1 MLPEVADAY
10 VEQEKLLLANQ
21 GCVVN
26 PSTFAQYINTRD
38 PQTLNTLPEQS
49 TWLFAVDAVV
59 HIGEI
64 LNTYAAL
71 DALLEQGH
79 SQAFILKR
87 GHSLYVHTS
96 HVASAQSNTSSA
108 SRALF
113 KVEPE
118 LYLDRYD
125 WQARVEVLQ
134 YRKANYD
141 ARSSTNRIDA
151 LRSRLLTN
159 AKTRRPIASLGE
171 LPTTASNE
179 PVSALDKAQQG
190 KGIINQALRKVKEL
204 AEKEQD
210 TEKARQY
217 SRTVERLT
225 GVLLLVEAEVA
236 GNVAFRFSGMATY
249 TVAQPSMPKSGKC
262 YLQMQFT
269 GRKSASIRV
278 LTGYAAL
285 SCGRASS
292 DVDQYTSTCS
302 LASQQPVSQ
311 SKTFQRKNG
320 GKSRTPP
327 SKRSAIRK
335 ENMH

>member
-1 MLPEVADAY
+1 MFPEVADAY

-21 GCVVN
+21 GCVAN
-26 PSTFAQYINTRD
+26 PSAFTQYINTRD

-71 DALLEQGH
+71 DALLEQGLA
-79 SQAFILKR
+79 QAFILKR

-96 HVASAQSNTSSA
+96 HVATAQSNTSSA

-125 WQARVEVLQ
+125 WQARVEVAQ

-141 ARSSTNRIDA
+141 ARSSTNGIDA

-171 LPTTASNE
+171 LPTTASTE

-225 GVLLLVEAEVA
+225 GVLHLVEAEIA
-236 GNVAFRFSGMATY
+236 GNVAFRF
-249 TVAQPSMPKSGKC
+249 
-262 YLQMQFT
+262 F
-269 GRKSASIRV
+269 
-278 LTGYAAL
+278 
-285 SCGRASS
+285 
-292 DVDQYTSTCS
+292 
-302 LASQQPVSQ
+302 
-311 SKTFQRKNG
+311 
-320 GKSRTPP
+320 
-327 SKRSAIRK
+327 
-335 ENMH
+335 